1 MAVPAFEVGSAGPAP
16 EQELI
21 TVEAQ
26 RRQELLDMAEEQN
39 AAWLDEENEKLDA
52 YAEDLERSF
61 ETEIKGVEAEIR
73 AAKKQLRGSSLPMTE
88 KLTEKRR
95 ITAME
100 GRRDKMKAEY
110 FERRAAI
117 RAEVE
122 AMLDKIQE
130 SLKIVPTMSPL
141 FTIRWEII

>member
-1 MAVPAFEVGSAGPAP
+1 MV
-16 EQELI
+16 
-21 TVEAQ
+21 VEAQ
-26 RRQELLDMAEEQN
+26 RRQELLDLAEQQN
-39 AAWLDEENEKLDA
+39 AAWIDEENEKLDA

-61 ETEIKGVEAEIR
+61 EAEIKAVEGEIR
-73 AAKKQLRGSSLPMTE
+73 AAKKEIRGSSLPMNE
-88 KLTEKRR
+88 KLTAKRR
-95 ITAME
+95 ISAME
-100 GRRDKMKAEY
+100 GRRDKMKSEY